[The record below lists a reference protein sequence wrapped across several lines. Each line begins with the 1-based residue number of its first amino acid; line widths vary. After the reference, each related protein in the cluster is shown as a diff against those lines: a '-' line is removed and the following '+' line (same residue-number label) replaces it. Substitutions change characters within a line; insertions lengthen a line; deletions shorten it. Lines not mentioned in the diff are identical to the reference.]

1 MGYQGVLL
9 AVSDLEQA
17 KAFYQQ
23 VLGMKITADFG
34 ENVTLDGQVYLQS
47 RKSWQ
52 TLIRREP
59 VQGPYTGGELYF
71 EREDLDSLLAQ
82 LQALDVPLV
91 HPLTEHRWGQ
101 RVIRFFDPDGHII
114 EVGEPIAAVARRFSA
129 QGLSLPQVAAR
140 MDVTEEQAAAWLG
153 GCHKQ

>member
-59 VQGPYTGGELYF
+59 VQGPYTGG
-71 EREDLDSLLAQ
+71 RALL
-82 LQALDVPLV
+82 
-91 HPLTEHRWGQ
+91 
-101 RVIRFFDPDGHII
+101 
-114 EVGEPIAAVARRFSA
+114 
-129 QGLSLPQVAAR
+129 
-140 MDVTEEQAAAWLG
+140 
-153 GCHKQ
+153 